1 MLQMGGTAN
10 PLDHRKQEQVMHQ
23 QALSENERMSRSEA
37 IAKLVAKYRDST
49 FMSNHFMKQ
58 KFIKIG
64 ESGMSLDEMEQNVWS
79 VWNYGLCMLPNG
91 GKENVMRASLHIQN
105 TDIQIPFYA
114 NLDPL
119 DSLYSVVNPAT
130 VRLGTARGLTATKSM
145 LERKRKEM
153 KLKERLKSGD
163 NKQMKTV
170 LTRHCPRLIQNLTKS
185 GYLKHTVERETDLEA
200 ESSDTDSDMYEPQY

>member
-1 MLQMGGTAN
+1 MGGTAN
-10 PLDHRKQEQVMHQ
+10 PLDDRKEAQIMHQ
-23 QALSENERMSRSEA
+23 NPLPNEMRISRSEA
-37 IAKLVAKYRDST
+37 MAKLVAKYRDST

-64 ESGMSLDEMEQNVWS
+64 ESGMNQERVEQNVWS
-79 VWNYGLCMLPNG
+79 VWNYGLCLLPNG
-91 GKENVMRASLHIQN
+91 GKDNVMRASLHVQN

-130 VRLGTARGLTATKSM
+130 ARLGTATRSVLDK
-145 LERKRKEM
+145 KRKEM

-163 NKQMKTV
+163 NKHMKTV
-170 LTRHCPRLIQNLTKS
+170 LTRQCPRLIENLTKS
-185 GYLKHTVERETDLEA
+185 GYLRHTRERESDLDM
-200 ESSDTDSDMYEPQY
+200 ESSDTDPDLYEPE